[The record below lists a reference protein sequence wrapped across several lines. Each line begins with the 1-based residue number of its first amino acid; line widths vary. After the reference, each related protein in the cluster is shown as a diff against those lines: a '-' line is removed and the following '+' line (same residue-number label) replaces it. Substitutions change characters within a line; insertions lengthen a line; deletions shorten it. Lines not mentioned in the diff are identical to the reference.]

1 VSEISFAELTT
12 DLLRQ
17 GCAVRFTA
25 TGGSMAP
32 TVRDGETVRCEPV
45 DPARVRP
52 GDIVLYRLRPGT
64 RSTGVREDGR
74 MGDRSHTPT
83 LPHPHTPRDAPAAQR
98 SSPNAQRS
106 TLALI
111 AHRVVR
117 VERAAGVLRFIV
129 RGDASPV
136 EDEPVLPG
144 QVVGRV
150 TAVERAGRLV
160 ELTAPWRPAL
170 VSLRNQTYRLKK
182 RILHRS

>member
-1 VSEISFAELTT
+1 VSEISFPELTT

-25 TGGSMAP
+25 TGGSMTP
-32 TVRDGETVRCEPV
+32 TVRDGDLVRCDPV
-45 DPARVRP
+45 DPTRVRP
-52 GDIVLYRLRPGT
+52 GDILLYRLRPGP
-64 RSTGVREDGR
+64 RSRGVWEYGGMRGHA
-74 MGDRSHTPT
+74 HTPT
-83 LPHPHTPRDAPAAQR
+83 PPHPQTPRDAPGAQR

-117 VERAAGVLRFIV
+117 VERAADGLRFIV

-136 EDEPVLPG
+136 EDEPVLAE
-144 QVVGRV
+144 QVEGRV

-160 ELTAPWRPAL
+160 DLTAPWVAPL
-170 VSLRNQTYRLKK
+170 VTLRNQAFRIKR